1 MKIILVV
8 LVAFMLLNY
17 SCGKKE
23 DFAKKGGKRK
33 LLKKVL
39 KQLCR
44 YDIKNKIVTNEK
56 YCINYKGSQMN
67 LKDMIKHTCYYLE
80 DIKGNEKYKKF
91 QKNKNYKKLCKN

>member
-23 DFAKKGGKRK
+23 DFAKKGGKRR
-33 LLKKVL
+33 LLNKVL

-44 YDIKNKIVTNEK
+44 YDIKNKNVTNKE
-56 YCINYKGSQMN
+56 YCIKKPKKYKINKFIKDTCNYINDSGK
-67 LKDMIKHTCYYLE
+67 I
-80 DIKGNEKYKKF
+80 YKKF
-91 QKNKNYKKLCKN
+91 RKNNKNFKKLCKN